1 MKVSVLMGVYN
12 GADTV
17 ERAIS
22 SIFQQT
28 FQDFECIVC
37 DDGSTDDSSA
47 VLCACQQKYGPR
59 LVLLENEH
67 NRGLAPT
74 LNRCL
79 AAATGAYIA
88 RMDADDVSAPERLER
103 QVAFLQTHED
113 VSFVGCC
120 AEKFDETGVYG
131 EFCYPAFPS
140 VKDLRW
146 NACFIHPTVLFR
158 REALEAARGYD
169 EGESRVRCE
178 DYDLWLRLYAMGHHG
193 ANLQEKLF
201 FYYEGSGNLCKR
213 KYRYRVNEAVVR
225 AAGFRA
231 NKMLLRSLPYVVKP
245 LLVGLL
251 PVKLRNRLQ
260 KMWQKNESGTSCI

>member
-1 MKVSVLMGVYN
+1 MGVYN

-17 ERAIS
+17 ERAIA

-37 DDGSTDDSSA
+37 DDGSTDGSGA
-47 VLCACQQKYGPR
+47 VLCACREKYGQR
-59 LVLLENEH
+59 LMLLENER
-67 NRGLAPT
+67 NIGLAPT

-79 AAATGAYIA
+79 AAAKGEYIA
-88 RMDADDVSAPERLER
+88 RMDADDISAPERLER
-103 QVAFLQTHED
+103 QLRFLAEHPD
-113 VSFVGCC
+113 VSFAGCC
-120 AEKFDETGVYG
+120 AKKFDEAGVYG
-131 EFCYPAFPS
+131 EFCYPACPS

-146 NACFIHPTVLFR
+146 NACFIHPTVLIR
-158 REALEAARGYD
+158 RAVLDAVQGYD
-169 EGESRVRCE
+169 ERDSRVRCE
-178 DYDLWLRLYAMGHHG
+178 DYDLWLRLYAMGCRG

-213 KYRYRVNEAVVR
+213 KYRYRINEAVVR

-245 LLVGLL
+245 LIVGLL
-251 PVKLRNRLQ
+251 PVSLRNKLQ
-260 KMWQKNESGTSCI
+260 HLQQGDGNGESCL